1 MAQEFQSVEEF
12 HSYLRNKA
20 VEDMEFRTRLLA
32 DPKSV
37 MEDEL
42 NLSIPDDFNV
52 QVHEENATTAHL
64 VLPPSAVLSEAELQA
79 VSGGNDNMNW
89 CSPV

>member
-12 HSYLRNKA
+12 HGYLQSKA
-20 VEDMEFRTRLLA
+20 VEDEEFRSRLLTDA
-32 DPKSV
+32 RSV

-42 NLSIPDDFNV
+42 DMSIPDGFNIE
-52 QVHEENATTAHL
+52 VHEESATTAHL
-64 VLPPSAVLSEAELQA
+64 VLPPSAALTEENLRSVAG
-79 VSGGNDNMNW
+79 GGNMDW